1 MAKKEHKIILGLDA
15 RKFQSQMQKV
25 QGEFKGLKS
34 AVKGFAAVWGAQ
46 IAGDFVMDMAKLGT
60 EVSNVSNAFDRL
72 DNPAL
77 LSNLKTATQ
86 GMVSDLELMK
96 QAIKFKNF
104 GLPIQQMGQ
113 FLAFANKQA
122 AETGQ
127 SVDYLVDSIVTGLGR
142 GSIKILDNLQIDIA
156 KFKDNLEESGDYASA
171 LAMTIDQ
178 MGGTTEILAD
188 ESAILTAN
196 FENLKAQLATGI
208 LPLMNNILGVVNKWV
223 KGVQILAGGSAAI
236 GIETAR
242 TDAEAKKLAISLAK
256 SFEKENISGLLFDE
270 SKIAAYEI
278 KIDKL
283 QQKIAAGIKK
293 INQSPYGTTEDTIQ
307 RTAVFQLALEYL
319 AQEKIALEQQ
329 LALQKKIAQQEADR
343 LARLERVVT
352 IQQKGLPTISGSSEV
367 GLQGMLPTMPPLPPE
382 VAEGYYT
389 LANIAGDIAGN
400 FASAT
405 LQGENFGQA
414 MVQMLKNLAIQL
426 AATAAV
432 AAVLSALTGGA
443 GGALGGFGK
452 IFAGMTG
459 FGGSNKTTIT
469 GQDINIVSGRNKN
482 FLTRTSGG

>member
-34 AVKGFAAVWGAQ
+34 AVTGFAALWGAQ

-60 EVSNVSNAFDRL
+60 EAVNVSKAFDRL

-236 GIETAR
+236 GIEIAR

-307 RTAVFQLALEYL
+307 RTAVS
-319 AQEKIALEQQ
+319 
-329 LALQKKIAQQEADR
+329 
-343 LARLERVVT
+343 
-352 IQQKGLPTISGSSEV
+352 ISS
-367 GLQGMLPTMPPLPPE
+367 
-382 VAEGYYT
+382 
-389 LANIAGDIAGN
+389 
-400 FASAT
+400 
-405 LQGENFGQA
+405 
-414 MVQMLKNLAIQL
+414 
-426 AATAAV
+426 
-432 AAVLSALTGGA
+432 
-443 GGALGGFGK
+443 
-452 IFAGMTG
+452 
-459 FGGSNKTTIT
+459 
-469 GQDINIVSGRNKN
+469 
-482 FLTRTSGG
+482 